1 MPEIKE
7 PTSEENRF
15 MQELMILRNNL
26 VKRKPKIYDR
36 LGSVK
41 YGKRDLGLLIA
52 VVDRLQDG
60 LYATLPTKTLQR
72 YLWISKN
79 ARCYIDVPGP
89 ISNGGYMGVALDDL
103 DVLAKHAIMNECSMC
118 MKEGKE
124 IKQCPLR
131 QALNRIQPREKIGDG
146 SLMGCEYTETAR
158 DMTEEDDDGN

>member
-1 MPEIKE
+1 MPEIKD
-7 PTSEENRF
+7 PTAEENRF

-36 LGSVK
+36 LESVK

-60 LYATLPTKTLQR
+60 LYATLPVKTLQR
-72 YLWISKN
+72 YLWLAEH

-89 ISNGGYMGVALDDL
+89 ITSGGYMGVSIDDL
-103 DVLAKHAIMNECSMC
+103 DVVAKHAIANECALC

-124 IKQCPLR
+124 IKKCPLR
-131 QALNRIQPREKIGDG
+131 QALNRIQPREKIGNG

-158 DMTEEDDDGN
+158 DMTEDDDNGN